1 MRVLLYVFV
10 ETENIGK
17 VINALSEGG
26 ISGFFLMEYK
36 GLSPQEW
43 KGFLIEED
51 PEKAIKIVNDLA
63 RNAVMVGTV
72 VSERRAKIIRRCIQE
87 RLSNCRYTI
96 IEVPVEDIEVNFI
109 E

>member
-17 VINALSEGG
+17 AINALSEGG

-43 KGFLIEED
+43 KGFLIDED
-51 PEKAIKIVNDLA
+51 PEKAIKIVNDIS
-63 RNAVMVGTV
+63 RNAVMLGTV
-72 VSERRAKIIRRCIQE
+72 VSEKRSKIIKRCIQE

>member
-36 GLSPQEW
+36 GLSPREW

-87 RLSNCRYTI
+87 RLLNSRYTI